1 MAMSNMPLEKKV
13 DIKCMRVNVL
23 EIIARVTRRL
33 CVSII
38 SHTHFR
44 VNLHSVVA

>member
-1 MAMSNMPLEKKV
+1 MAMINMPLEKKV

-23 EIIARVTRRL
+23 NNIARVKRRL
-33 CVSII
+33 CVLIV

-44 VNLHSVVA
+44 VNLHSAVA